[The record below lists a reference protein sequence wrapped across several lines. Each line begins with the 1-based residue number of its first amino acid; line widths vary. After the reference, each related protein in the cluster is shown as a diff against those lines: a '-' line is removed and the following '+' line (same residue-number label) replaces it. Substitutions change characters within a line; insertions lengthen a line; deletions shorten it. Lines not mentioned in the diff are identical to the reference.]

1 MPEWE
6 TVRMLSD
13 HEQRIEQLLEAI
25 NKLNKKIELIKEG
38 KQTEITRTGIQRD
51 N

>member
-13 HEQRIEQLLEAI
+13 HEQRIEQLTEAI
-25 NKLNKKIELIKEG
+25 NKINKKIELIKEG
-38 KQTEITRTGIQRD
+38 KQTEIPKTGMIRD
-51 N
+51 